1 MAVINI
7 TSKIYIQTGKSRSR
21 EAGELIKHILADGTE
36 LKSIEGR
43 TIPSTG
49 KTETVYRLIAEFLIS
64 SRPGRAAQEP
74 KASKA

>member
-1 MAVINI
+1 M
-7 TSKIYIQTGKSRSR
+7 
-21 EAGELIKHILADGTE
+21 IKHILADGTE